1 MVDKSFERLQRRIK
15 QHVRY
20 GLTPLPFGT
29 LILLVAMLYMLL
41 PLAEIN
47 HLKGGRQNE
56 EIY

>member
-1 MVDKSFERLQRRIK
+1 MKATLHIK

-41 PLAEIN
+41 PLVEIN